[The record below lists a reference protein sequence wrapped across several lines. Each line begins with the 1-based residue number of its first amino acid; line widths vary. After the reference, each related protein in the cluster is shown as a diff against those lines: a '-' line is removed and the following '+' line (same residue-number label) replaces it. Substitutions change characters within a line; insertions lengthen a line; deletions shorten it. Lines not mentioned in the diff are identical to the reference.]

1 MAEYTAD
8 ADKAK
13 RDRYLYVMALLV
25 GQRGEADLE
34 GKKIEGVLHTST
46 PFADLP
52 HKIVLKGARVVDDTD
67 PRSTAPS
74 STQIL
79 DADKVKLLTFRCP
92 RVVGD
97 PRSSGFRTDGDIA
110 RPDRNLA
117 GRKLEAVD
125 NSWLSAPKI
134 KNQPARQTPGKKWDQ
149 FEANAR
155 LFGTKSEFDENHYTT
170 ALDASALTPQ
180 QRADAE
186 KIARE
191 IEGARTDNV
200 HLAEERGQDIGDT
213 RDEEDRFSGVV
224 RQTKAPP
231 PGLGKND
238 GAKKAAPA
246 PAPAPAPAA
255 AEEKKPATKLSA
267 TAKEFKFNVGA
278 TEFTPGAAAPPP
290 PPTAPP
296 PMMPTFVMG
305 PDGMMYPAP
314 PMYDPYG
321 AMPMYGGPM
330 YPGAYVPPPRGGVP
344 GGPGAP
350 IPYMAPGGMVYG
362 APPPRGPRGPPRGP
376 PNGGGRGRGGG
387 DRRQGGR
394 GKGAPPPATS

>member
-1 MAEYTAD
+1 MT
-8 ADKAK
+8 
-13 RDRYLYVMALLV
+13 RTTTR
-25 GQRGEADLE
+25 R
-34 GKKIEGVLHTST
+34 
-46 PFADLP
+46 
-52 HKIVLKGARVVDDTD
+52 
-67 PRSTAPS
+67 RSTRRPS
-74 STQIL
+74 
-79 DADKVKLLTFRCP
+79 R
-92 RVVGD
+92 
-97 PRSSGFRTDGDIA
+97 
-110 RPDRNLA
+110 
-117 GRKLEAVD
+117 
-125 NSWLSAPKI
+125 
-134 KNQPARQTPGKKWDQ
+134 
-149 FEANAR
+149 
-155 LFGTKSEFDENHYTT
+155 
-170 ALDASALTPQ
+170 PQ

-224 RQTKAPP
+224 RQPAPSKAPP

-238 GAKKAAPA
+238 GAKKAAYRRPR
-246 PAPAPAPAA
+246 PRPRRRPP

-321 AMPMYGGPM
+321 AVWKPTSVGV
-330 YPGAYVPPPRGGVP
+330 YVDGI
-344 GGPGAP
+344 AS
-350 IPYMAPGGMVYG
+350 MAW
-362 APPPRGPRGPPRGP
+362 RTTR
-376 PNGGGRGRGGG
+376 
-387 DRRQGGR
+387 
-394 GKGAPPPATS
+394 

>member
-13 RDRYLYVMALLV
+13 RDPYLYVMALLV
-25 GQRGEADLE
+25 GQRGEAELGD
-34 GKKIEGVLHTST
+34 KKVEGVLHTST

-52 HKIVLKGARVVDDTD
+52 HKIVLKGARVVDETD
-67 PRSTAPS
+67 PRATAPS

-255 AEEKKPATKLSA
+255 AEEKKPTKLSA

-314 PMYDPYG
+314 PMYDPCG
-321 AMPMYGGPM
+321 AAWKPTS
-330 YPGAYVPPPRGGVP
+330 ASTSIVWRRRDDSAQN
-344 GGPGAP
+344 AP
-350 IPYMAPGGMVYG
+350 
-362 APPPRGPRGPPRGP
+362 
-376 PNGGGRGRGGG
+376 
-387 DRRQGGR
+387 
-394 GKGAPPPATS
+394 

>member
-1 MAEYTAD
+1 MP
-8 ADKAK
+8 
-13 RDRYLYVMALLV
+13 R
-25 GQRGEADLE
+25 EADGTKDGRVHHRRGQGQARPLPCTSWLYWAS
-34 GKKIEGVLHTST
+34 GARPLGDKKVEGVAHFT

-67 PRSTAPS
+67 PRATAPS

-134 KNQPARQTPGKKWDQ
+134 KNQPSRTTPGKKWDQ

-200 HLAEERGQDIGDT
+200 HLPRSAARTSGIRGTRRIGLAASCASPLPS
-213 RDEEDRFSGVV
+213 RR
-224 RQTKAPP
+224 RP

-238 GAKKAAPA
+238 GAKKAPSPVPA
-246 PAPAPAPAA
+246 PAPAPAGPRRPRR
-255 AEEKKPATKLSA
+255 ETCHGSRPRPRSS
-267 TAKEFKFNVGA
+267 FNVGA
-278 TEFTPGAAAPPP
+278 TEFTPGGRAAA

-296 PMMPTFVMG
+296 P
-305 PDGMMYPAP
+305 
-314 PMYDPYG
+314 
-321 AMPMYGGPM
+321 
-330 YPGAYVPPPRGGVP
+330 
-344 GGPGAP
+344 
-350 IPYMAPGGMVYG
+350 
-362 APPPRGPRGPPRGP
+362 
-376 PNGGGRGRGGG
+376 
-387 DRRQGGR
+387 
-394 GKGAPPPATS
+394 